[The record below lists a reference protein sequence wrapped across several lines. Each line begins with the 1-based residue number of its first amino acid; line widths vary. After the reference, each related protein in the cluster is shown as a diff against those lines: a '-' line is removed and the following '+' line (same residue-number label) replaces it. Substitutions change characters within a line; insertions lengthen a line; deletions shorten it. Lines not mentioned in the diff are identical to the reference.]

1 MSHVPATAVAAGA
14 LVSGQG
20 TWFAQGRNPVCQ
32 GFDFP
37 GREQRDET
45 FVNISC
51 VV

>member
-1 MSHVPATAVAAGA
+1 MSHVPATAVVAGA

-20 TWFAQGRNPVCQ
+20 TWFAQGRNLVCQ
-32 GFDFP
+32 GCNFP

-51 VV
+51 IV